1 MESNPPALPNVVA
14 GEDYMLENSKEQPI
28 LEIKNLSMAFS
39 GLMALNEVSFSVYK
53 GVITAIIGPNGAGKT
68 TLSKLTVG
76 LLKPLHGE
84 IWFKQ
89 HSLGNLSPHTIASL
103 GIAQVFQD
111 IKLFANMSVVENVMV
126 GCHVWTRASFLDT
139 GLKRSRAK
147 KEENEIREM
156 AMSKLCLVGL
166 EDKADATPAS
176 LSWGQQRLVG
186 LARALASNPE
196 LLFLDEPYGGLRS
209 NEIEKLSQ
217 LVFSLQRQGLT
228 ILIVDH
234 LMDCVMNIADRV
246 VFLVD
251 GRKIAEGSPSEIQQN
266 EQVRYAYIGGLAT

>member
-1 MESNPPALPNVVA
+1 
-14 GEDYMLENSKEQPI
+14 MLEHSNEQPI
-28 LEIKNLSMAFS
+28 LEIKDLSMAFNK
-39 GLMALNEVSFSVYK
+39 LMALKGVSFSVNK

-89 HSLGNLSPHTIASL
+89 RQLGNLSPHVIASL

-111 IKLFANMSVVENVMV
+111 IKLFANMSVIENVMV

-139 GLKRSRAK
+139 GLRRNCAK
-147 KEENEIREM
+147 KEEKNIREI
-156 AMSKLCLVGL
+156 AMSKLSLVGL
-166 EDKADATPAS
+166 QEKADATPANI
-176 LSWGQQRLVG
+176 SWGQQRLVG
-186 LARALASNPE
+186 LARALAANPE
-196 LLFLDEPYGGLRS
+196 LLFLDEPYGGLRAH
-209 NEIEKLSQ
+209 EIEKLSQ

-234 LMDCVMNIADRV
+234 LMDCVMNIANRV

-251 GRKIAEGSPSEIQQN
+251 GQKVAEGSPSEIQQN
-266 EQVRYAYIGGLAT
+266 EQVRYVYIGGSTT

>member
-1 MESNPPALPNVVA
+1 MENNTTALQGIVA
-14 GEDYMLENSKEQPI
+14 NEKVMLEHSKEQPI
-28 LEIKNLSMAFS
+28 LEIKDLSMAFN
-39 GLMALNEVSFSVYK
+39 GLMALNGVSFSVYK

-68 TLSKLTVG
+68 TLSKLTIG

-89 HSLGNLSPHTIASL
+89 HKLGNLSPHAISSL

-111 IKLFANMSVVENVMV
+111 IKLFANMSIIENVMV

-147 KEENEIREM
+147 KEEKEIQDM

-166 EDKADATPAS
+166 EDKADAIPAS

-186 LARALASNPE
+186 LARALAANPE

-234 LMDCVMNIADRV
+234 LMDCVMNVADRV

-251 GRKIAEGSPSEIQQN
+251 GRKVAEGTPSEIQQN
-266 EQVRYAYIGGLAT
+266 EQVRYAYMGGSTT